1 MQCRSAPP
9 NEAFSALP
17 NGTQEALLDD
27 TDMLSQVLET
37 HIVYESLTVSDLH
50 AGMLLPTAN
59 GGELTVSNNG
69 IDSTSC
75 PCRSIVCCP
84 MRSIH
89 SLTDFS
95 FSVMLLLKPHHV
107 AMEISA
113 TTTSRDHFAR
123 VVTKLVAVIL
133 SRKSRARRNADRS
146 AVILSDDWASLGKHS
161 RAWRYNI
168 RGSSRA
174 R

>member
-1 MQCRSAPP
+1 
-9 NEAFSALP
+9 
-17 NGTQEALLDD
+17 
-27 TDMLSQVLET
+27 MLSQVLET

-59 GGELTVSNNG
+59 GDELTVSNG